1 MNEMLLLLGFCL
13 MAIGLGAGLIAIH
26 KAAHHSISAVRAGW
40 LCYGG
45 IFMALLGAV
54 CIGKIL

>member
-1 MNEMLLLLGFCL
+1 MLWLGVCL
-13 MAIGLGAGLIAIH
+13 MVIGLTMGFVSIY
-26 KAAHHSISAVRAGW
+26 KAAHYSISAVCAGL

-45 IFMALLGAV
+45 IFVALLGAV

>member
-1 MNEMLLLLGFCL
+1 MLVLGFCL
-13 MAIGLGAGLIAIH
+13 MAIGLVMGLVAINKAARYKISPTVAGL
-26 KAAHHSISAVRAGW
+26 

-45 IFMALLGAV
+45 RFVALIGAV